1 MNKDNNIVS
10 LQNKQTPKMTPEKLI
25 YYSIDELYDLY
36 PTIIPRGWTDETF
49 ATWIDQ
55 DLLSG
60 IYEDDDLKTVR
71 IEKESFEAFLKY
83 HTSFLVRRVE
93 RVEEGLKNLKSNSK

>member
-1 MNKDNNIVS
+1 MNKNNNSVY
-10 LQNKQTPKMTPEKLI
+10 LQNNQTPKMKPVKLV

-36 PTIIPRGWTDETF
+36 PTIVPRGWTDETF

-55 DLLSG
+55 DLVSG

-71 IEKESFEAFLKY
+71 VEKESFEAFLEY
-83 HTSFLVRRVE
+83 HTAFILRRVE
-93 RVEEGLKNLKSNSK
+93 RVEEGLKNLKKASK